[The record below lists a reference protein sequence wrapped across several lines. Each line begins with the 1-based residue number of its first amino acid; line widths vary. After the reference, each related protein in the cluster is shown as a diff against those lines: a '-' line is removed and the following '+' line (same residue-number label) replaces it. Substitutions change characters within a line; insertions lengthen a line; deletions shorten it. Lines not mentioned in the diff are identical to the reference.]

1 MTVVVSFS
9 GGKDSTACLLLAL
22 EVVPREELRVVY
34 QDTGFEHPAVYEYLS
49 YIEQKCGIVVER
61 AKSSVYEDVPDFCMK
76 RETLPSFQSRGC
88 TGELKQYPLR
98 QYLIDQGLCKDTTE
112 VWFGVRARESKKR
125 SEKYGGLTP
134 ESLVPLSFMGSPYRL
149 KVLRPVQARFP
160 VVDWSEEQVFEA
172 MRERGVEPNPLYG
185 SGFRRVGCFPCVLS
199 GAGTFRKVWA
209 TPEGKQNILRLIEVE
224 EYVSIKKGRRTTFIN
239 GKTLAE
245 VVGAEEEVTDE
256 NEPEIYCGFCH
267 S

>member
-22 EVVPREELRVVY
+22 EVVPRENLRVVY
-34 QDTGFEHPAVYEYLS
+34 QDTGFEHPAVYEYLN
-49 YIEQKCGIVVER
+49 YIESKTGVTVER
-61 AKSSVYEDVPDFCMK
+61 AKSSVYKDVPDFCRK
-76 RETLPSFQSRGC
+76 RETLPSFKSRGC

-98 QYLIDQGLCKDTTE
+98 QYLIDQGLCQEGTE
-112 VWFGVRARESKKR
+112 VWFGVRAQESKKR

-134 ESLVPLSFMGSPYRL
+134 DSLVPLAFMGSPYRL
-149 KVLRPVQARFP
+149 KILRPIQARFP
-160 VVDWSEEQVFEA
+160 VVDWAEEQVFEA

-199 GAGTFRKVWA
+199 GPGTFRRVWS
-209 TPEGKQNILRLIEVE
+209 TPEGKQNIIQLIEVE
-224 EYVSIKKGRRTTFIN
+224 KYVSEKKGRKTTFIK
-239 GKTLAE
+239 GKTLDQ
-245 VVGAEEEVTDE
+245 VVGYDGPEGEAE
-256 NEPEIYCGFCH
+256 EPEIYCGFCH